1 MPTFV
6 NPDWN
11 PQHPAVHRE
20 DGPDDDG
27 RPALALLRH
36 PTQAYSALLPADP
49 ATWFDELRQVANG
62 YLARVAPLDRALQRA
77 ALLLAADRSAGFGW
91 LPIAW
96 GGPAGHGDPVASF
109 VVRRRADAQTVDA
122 SVVLLAANRV
132 DRTDGSMPRP
142 EGLGVGLRVVMHLAP
157 TPKPQQLAVRVTG
170 LGASRLA
177 QALDPQQAL
186 RSFASAVVNE
196 PATNAALQALIATIF
211 RLREAAIG
219 FDGFE
224 AADDGRLRVTGVG
237 DRGAGSA
244 RAYRWLI
251 DIDPGQ
257 VGPQANLST
266 AALNWRLVEQFS
278 EGGPAPAGMRRARL
292 FLRDGAS
299 QGDAT
304 SLTQRRV
311 TRRADHL
318 DPLRS
323 NWPLPPVL
331 RDTATPPRFEV
342 LQSRIAD
349 PRNDPDQPQQ
359 VDPRRL
365 PLRSDHL
372 AAAHAWRRGQELFG
386 LIEDRGFDAAD
397 CFRFARLPLR
407 LRHRAAFERSP
418 DGRTVNAQVRPDA
431 APLAYLAPPDLAAR
445 PRLEVRFGAAQLR
458 HRDLRPDDHG
468 RVTAQPL
475 GLAADPRWAWH
486 EFGHV
491 LMFAATGAL
500 EFQFAH
506 SVGDALAALLHDPDS
521 GLDRPRWCQARGET
535 YPWVPNGRRHDREA
549 ALGWCWCGRRNG
561 MRRAPTVLPPLL
573 YKGYVEEQML
583 SSSLFRLY
591 RAVGGDS
598 VGATS
603 LRRRAALACVDR
615 VLRAL
620 LLLGPAGLLPVR
632 SADAFLSALIDADIG
647 SHARPGRDDV
657 EGGCLHKVMRWA
669 FEQQGLFATPELDRD
684 VEGAGMPPTVDLWIE
699 DQRPDADGGYRPVPL
714 QWGDGNRPWHASARA
729 LTRDATHLHVSF
741 ANRGLQEASQITL
754 RAWVARDAGAPLNWQ
769 PTGSAQLPKL
779 LPGAAATAS
788 LVLPATLPPQARCL
802 ALVEVSCAADRA
814 NLDPASGLP
823 MAAAGP
829 PTARQA
835 LVDLVANDNNLALR
849 WLPAV
854 I

>member
-132 DRTDGSMPRP
+132 DRADGSMPRP

-244 RAYRWLI
+244 LAYRWLI

-292 FLRDGAS
+292 FLR
-299 QGDAT
+299 
-304 SLTQRRV
+304 
-311 TRRADHL
+311 
-318 DPLRS
+318 
-323 NWPLPPVL
+323 
-331 RDTATPPRFEV
+331 
-342 LQSRIAD
+342 
-349 PRNDPDQPQQ
+349 
-359 VDPRRL
+359 
-365 PLRSDHL
+365 
-372 AAAHAWRRGQELFG
+372 
-386 LIEDRGFDAAD
+386 
-397 CFRFARLPLR
+397 C
-407 LRHRAAFERSP
+407 
-418 DGRTVNAQVRPDA
+418 
-431 APLAYLAPPDLAAR
+431 
-445 PRLEVRFGAAQLR
+445 
-458 HRDLRPDDHG
+458 
-468 RVTAQPL
+468 
-475 GLAADPRWAWH
+475 
-486 EFGHV
+486 
-491 LMFAATGAL
+491 
-500 EFQFAH
+500 
-506 SVGDALAALLHDPDS
+506 
-521 GLDRPRWCQARGET
+521 
-535 YPWVPNGRRHDREA
+535 
-549 ALGWCWCGRRNG
+549 
-561 MRRAPTVLPPLL
+561 LL
-573 YKGYVEEQML
+573 Y
-583 SSSLFRLY
+583 
-591 RAVGGDS
+591 
-598 VGATS
+598 TS
-603 LRRRAALACVDR
+603 
-615 VLRAL
+615 
-620 LLLGPAGLLPVR
+620 PSP
-632 SADAFLSALIDADIG
+632 
-647 SHARPGRDDV
+647 RD
-657 EGGCLHKVMRWA
+657 
-669 FEQQGLFATPELDRD
+669 
-684 VEGAGMPPTVDLWIE
+684 
-699 DQRPDADGGYRPVPL
+699 
-714 QWGDGNRPWHASARA
+714 
-729 LTRDATHLHVSF
+729 
-741 ANRGLQEASQITL
+741 
-754 RAWVARDAGAPLNWQ
+754 
-769 PTGSAQLPKL
+769 
-779 LPGAAATAS
+779 
-788 LVLPATLPPQARCL
+788 
-802 ALVEVSCAADRA
+802 
-814 NLDPASGLP
+814 
-823 MAAAGP
+823 
-829 PTARQA
+829 
-835 LVDLVANDNNLALR
+835 
-849 WLPAV
+849 
-854 I
+854 